1 MSRERRHML
10 KIEESPKKY
19 DGRSM
24 LRHLEMLDA
33 VSLKDKVADAI
44 ELIKTLDIDG
54 CITGSCL
61 LDGFDPEGWGTVP
74 DIDVF
79 VFGESELVHAI
90 DLAQYALLMTPGS
103 GTERSRKQE
112 EWKLAR
118 LKQAGL
124 NYKIGITTY
133 KFYCDEVIVN
143 FTYKQ
148 RKFHGRWIPILDTPG
163 VLQSFDMS
171 FLMQGYDIKHHVM
184 YDMRTG
190 DPRIATPN
198 PLRDHDCVMWTVAK
212 WVRQFDRVVK
222 YYNRGFDTRPMAKFY
237 LDMIDECINAGCLF
251 DSEESQEAFES
262 FSQEFIE
269 KRASIADWYDSHKE
283 D

>member
-1 MSRERRHML
+1 ML
-10 KIEESPKKY
+10 KLEEKPVEYSGY
-19 DGRSM
+19 LMHDWLSD
-24 LRHLEMLDA
+24 HNA
-33 VSLKDKVADAI
+33 FSLKAKVVAAI
-44 ELIKTLDIDG
+44 ELVKTLPIDG

-61 LDGFDPEGWGTVP
+61 LPNFDPEGWGTTP

-79 VFGESELVHAI
+79 VFGENELVSAI
-90 DLAQYALLMTPGS
+90 EIARHGLGMIPGK
-103 GTERSRKQE
+103 GTERTRKQE
-112 EWKLAR
+112 EWKLNR
-118 LKQAGL
+118 LKQVGL
-124 NYKIGITTY
+124 NYKLGITTY
-133 KFYCDEVIVN
+133 TFYCDGVMLN
-143 FTYKQ
+143 LTFKQ

-171 FLMQGYDIKHHVM
+171 IVMQGYDIKHHVL

-190 DPRIATPN
+190 DPNVATPN

-237 LDMIDECINAGCLF
+237 LDMIDECIEAGCLF
-251 DSEESQEAFES
+251 DSEESKEAFES
-262 FSQEFIE
+262 FSNEFLE
-269 KRASIADWYDSHKE
+269 KRATIADWYEAHRE

>member
-1 MSRERRHML
+1 ML
-10 KIEESPKKY
+10 KLEEKPAEYNGYLMCDWFS
-19 DGRSM
+19 DNN
-24 LRHLEMLDA
+24 A
-33 VSLKDKVADAI
+33 VTLKEKVAAAV
-44 ELIKTLDIDG
+44 ELVKTLPIDG

-61 LDGFDPEGWGTVP
+61 LPNFDPEGWGTTP
-74 DIDVF
+74 DVDVF
-79 VFGESELVHAI
+79 VFGENELVSAI
-90 DLAQYALLMTPGS
+90 EIARHGLGMVPGK
-103 GTERSRKQE
+103 GTERTRKQE
-112 EWKLAR
+112 EWKLSR

-133 KFYCDEVIVN
+133 TFYCDGVMLN
-143 FTYKQ
+143 FTFKQ
-148 RKFHGRWIPILDTPG
+148 RRFHGRWIPILDTPG

-171 FLMQGYDIKHHVM
+171 IVMQGYDIKHHVL

-190 DPRIATPN
+190 DPNIATPN

-262 FSQEFIE
+262 FSQEFLE
-269 KRASIADWYDSHKE
+269 KRATIADWYEAHKE

>member
-1 MSRERRHML
+1 ML
-10 KIEESPKKY
+10 ELMPKPAGY
-19 DGRSM
+19 DGTSM
-24 LRHLEMLDA
+24 HDWLADCEARTEGDYT
-33 VSLKDKVADAI
+33 LKDKVADAI
-44 ELIKTLDIDG
+44 ELVERLPIDG

-61 LDGFDPEGWGTVP
+61 LPDFDPDSWGTTP

-79 VFGESELVHAI
+79 VFGEDELVSAI
-90 DLAQYALLMTPGS
+90 EIARYGLKMEPGS
-103 GTERSRKQE
+103 GTDRTRRQE

-133 KFYCDEVIVN
+133 KFFCDGVILN
-143 FTYKQ
+143 FTFKQ
-148 RKFHGRWIPILDTPG
+148 RKFHGRWVPILDTPG

-171 FLMQGYDIKHHVM
+171 IVMQGYDIKHHVL

-190 DPRIATPN
+190 NTRVAYPN

-222 YYNRGFDTRPMAKFY
+222 YYSRGFDTRPVARFY
-237 LDMIDECINAGCLF
+237 LEMIDQCIDAGCLF

-269 KRASIADWYDSHKE
+269 KRARIADWYDAHKE

>member
-1 MSRERRHML
+1 ML
-10 KIEESPKKY
+10 KLEEKPVEYSGY
-19 DGRSM
+19 LMHDWLSD
-24 LRHLEMLDA
+24 HNA
-33 VSLKDKVADAI
+33 FSLKEKVAAAI
-44 ELIKTLDIDG
+44 ELVKTLPIDG

-61 LDGFDPEGWGTVP
+61 LPNFDPEGWGTTP

-79 VFGESELVHAI
+79 VFGENELVSAI
-90 DLAQYALLMTPGS
+90 EIARHGLGMTPGK
-103 GTERSRKQE
+103 GTERTRKQE
-112 EWKLAR
+112 EWKLNR
-118 LKQAGL
+118 LKQVGL
-124 NYKIGITTY
+124 NYKLGITTY
-133 KFYCDEVIVN
+133 TFYCDGVMLN
-143 FTYKQ
+143 LTFKQ

-171 FLMQGYDIKHHVM
+171 IVMQGYDIKHHVL

-190 DPRIATPN
+190 DPNIATPN

-237 LDMIDECINAGCLF
+237 LDMIDECIEAGCLF

-262 FSQEFIE
+262 FSKEFLE
-269 KRASIADWYDSHKE
+269 KRATIADWYEAHKE

>member
-1 MSRERRHML
+1 ML
-10 KIEESPKKY
+10 KLEEKPVEYNGYLMHDWLY
-19 DGRSM
+19 D
-24 LRHLEMLDA
+24 HNA
-33 VSLKDKVADAI
+33 FSLKEKVAAAI
-44 ELIKTLDIDG
+44 ELVKTLPIDG

-61 LDGFDPEGWGTVP
+61 LPNFDPEGWGTTP

-79 VFGESELVHAI
+79 VFGENELVSAI
-90 DLAQYALLMTPGS
+90 EIARHGLGMVPGK
-103 GTERSRKQE
+103 GTERTRKQE
-112 EWKLAR
+112 EWKLSR

-124 NYKIGITTY
+124 NYKLGITTY
-133 KFYCDEVIVN
+133 TFYCDGVMLN
-143 FTYKQ
+143 FTFKQ

-171 FLMQGYDIKHHVM
+171 IVMQGYDIKHHVL

-190 DPRIATPN
+190 DPNVATPN

-262 FSQEFIE
+262 FSQEFLE
-269 KRASIADWYDSHKE
+269 KRATIADWYEAHKE

>member
-1 MSRERRHML
+1 ML
-10 KIEESPKKY
+10 KLETDPKKY
-19 DGRSM
+19 DGSTM
-24 LRHLEMLDA
+24 ELWLRKA
-33 VSLKDKVADAI
+33 GATTLKEKVAAAI
-44 ELIKTLDIDG
+44 DLVKTLPIDG
-54 CITGSCL
+54 CITGSCML
-61 LDGFDPEGWGTVP
+61 PGFDPDGWGTVP

-79 VFGESELVHAI
+79 VFGENELVAAI
-90 DLAQYALLMTPGS
+90 DLARYALKMTPGS
-103 GTERSRKQE
+103 GTKRSEQQE
-112 EWKLAR
+112 EWKLDR

-124 NYKIGITTY
+124 NYKLGITTY
-133 KFYCDEVIVN
+133 KFYSEGVILN

-148 RKFHGRWIPILDTPG
+148 RKFHGRWVPILDTPG

-171 FLMQGYDIKHHVM
+171 IVMQGYDIKHHVM
-184 YDMRTG
+184 YDMRVG
-190 DPRIATPN
+190 DPKVAVPN

-237 LDMIDECINAGCLF
+237 LDMIDECIAAGCLF

-262 FSQEFIE
+262 FSKEFLE
-269 KRASIADWYDSHKE
+269 KRATIADWYDLHKE

>member
-1 MSRERRHML
+1 ML
-10 KIEESPKKY
+10 K
-19 DGRSM
+19 
-24 LRHLEMLDA
+24 LEDKPAEYSGYLMHDWLSDHNA
-33 VSLKDKVADAI
+33 FSLKEKVAAAI
-44 ELIKTLDIDG
+44 ELVKTLPIDG

-61 LDGFDPEGWGTVP
+61 LPNFDPEGWGATP

-79 VFGESELVHAI
+79 VFGENELVSAI
-90 DLAQYALLMTPGS
+90 EIARHGLGMTPGK
-103 GTERSRKQE
+103 GTERTRKQE
-112 EWKLAR
+112 EWKLDR

-124 NYKIGITTY
+124 NYKLGITTY
-133 KFYCDEVIVN
+133 TFYCDGVMLN
-143 FTYKQ
+143 FTFKQ

-171 FLMQGYDIKHHVM
+171 IVMQGYDIKHHVL

-190 DPRIATPN
+190 DPNVAIPN

-237 LDMIDECINAGCLF
+237 LDMIDECIEAGCLF
-251 DSEESQEAFES
+251 DSEESKEAFES
-262 FSQEFIE
+262 FSNEFLE
-269 KRASIADWYDSHKE
+269 KRATIADWYEAHKE